1 MKHALT
7 AIADPVYDLPTA
19 DVSAVGTLS
28 LLNHVKRTVAL
39 NENVTFFV
47 PIIIWHNNSPY
58 LWALRR
64 TDTAKAVEGQHL
76 YGTGKPVVGCE
87 RPVQCPPFSSLT
99 EMLGNQKPNV
109 KVSEMANQ
117 ITAYLPEECFTFNQN
132 VDKSKLYDPTYLL
145 LNRALSSLA
154 LLQDNGQDVNEG
166 FTVSH
171 GTVVESLAG
180 IQANLNQAIDLL
192 ELANGVTRL

>member
-19 DVSAVGTLS
+19 DVSAVGTLTPGPQKAYS
-28 LLNHVKRTVAL
+28 RSI
-39 NENVTFFV
+39 ENVTFFV
-47 PIIIWHNNSPY
+47 PIIIWHDQRPSF
-58 LWALRR
+58 W
-64 TDTAKAVEGQHL
+64 VL
-76 YGTGKPVVGCE
+76 YGTEAAQVVEGRHLSGMEQSIVGCE
-87 RPVQCPPFSSLT
+87 RPVRCPPFSTLT
-99 EMLGNQKPNV
+99 ELLGISKSNR
-109 KVSEMANQ
+109 KVLVMADK
-117 ITAYLPEECFTFNQN
+117 ITAYMPEECFTFNQN